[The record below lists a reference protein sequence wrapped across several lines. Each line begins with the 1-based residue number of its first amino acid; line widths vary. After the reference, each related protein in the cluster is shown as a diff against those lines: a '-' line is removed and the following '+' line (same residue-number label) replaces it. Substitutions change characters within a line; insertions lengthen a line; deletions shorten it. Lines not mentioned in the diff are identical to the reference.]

1 MATSF
6 ACAERAARF
15 AGGLEG
21 GEGEESSDPDHVVG
35 RICLGCGGTERERRP
50 ERVGGRRCSGGDVL
64 RGEDPAA
71 PVGEE
76 ALSSGSSFWC
86 SSGEH
91 HLNPRLR
98 MVRPR
103 ELQLGGAEGVEIV
116 QSPQTPRGAT
126 QLVE

>member
-1 MATSF
+1 MITSS
-6 ACAERAARF
+6 AGSASSAVVPSARSGPSEWDP
-15 AGGLEG
+15 GG
-21 GEGEESSDPDHVVG
+21 
-35 RICLGCGGTERERRP
+35 
-50 ERVGGRRCSGGDVL
+50 CSGGDVL

-76 ALSSGSSFWC
+76 ALSSEYSFWC

-103 ELQLGGAEGVEIV
+103 ELQLGGAERWEIV